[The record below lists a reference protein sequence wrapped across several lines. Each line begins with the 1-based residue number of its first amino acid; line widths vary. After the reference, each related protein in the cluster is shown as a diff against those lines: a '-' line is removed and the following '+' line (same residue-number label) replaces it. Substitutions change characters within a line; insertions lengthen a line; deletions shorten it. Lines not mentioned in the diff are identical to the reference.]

1 MGYVGQKQAHPIA
14 FANAHRLQTMR
25 HAPYTFAAFRIAVP
39 ATQEI
44 EKHRVRVTVCALKK
58 HFRQGQGREVLV
70 PPNRM
75 VVFLS
80 PDYRVVLHDNGRKV
94 TAQMKQHAWKRWDG
108 NSPPPLFL
116 SLLMRSYS
124 QAIGTRRWCERQP
137 FFLRNGSIHSATA
150 SMACASTCCA
160 SSIRRA
166 ASSRSLRRSS
176 TRASRS
182 PSSLPSVGAS
192 LPA

>member
-1 MGYVGQKQAHPIA
+1 ME
-14 FANAHRLQTMR
+14 
-25 HAPYTFAAFRIAVP
+25 FR
-39 ATQEI
+39 
-44 EKHRVRVTVCALKK
+44 RVL
-58 HFRQGQGREVLV
+58 FRS
-70 PPNRM
+70 
-75 VVFLS
+75 S

-150 SMACASTCCA
+150 SMACE
-160 SSIRRA
+160 IGRA
-166 ASSRSLRRSS
+166 TSELQSLMRISY
-176 TRASRS
+176 AVFCLKKKHYIFY
-182 PSSLPSVGAS
+182 PE
-192 LPA
+192 

>member
-1 MGYVGQKQAHPIA
+1 
-14 FANAHRLQTMR
+14 MR

-70 PPNRM
+70 PPIRM

-80 PDYRVVLHDNGRKV
+80 PDYRVVLHANGRKV

-108 NSPPPLFL
+108 NSPPPIF
-116 SLLMRSYS
+116 RSEERRVGKAGIS
-124 QAIGTRRWCERQP
+124 MCRTRWTPTNQK
-137 FFLRNGSIHSATA
+137 
-150 SMACASTCCA
+150 
-160 SSIRRA
+160 
-166 ASSRSLRRSS
+166 
-176 TRASRS
+176 
-182 PSSLPSVGAS
+182 
-192 LPA
+192 

>member
-80 PDYRVVLHDNGRKV
+80 PDYRVVL
-94 TAQMKQHAWKRWDG
+94 
-108 NSPPPLFL
+108 
-116 SLLMRSYS
+116 RSEV
-124 QAIGTRRWCERQP
+124 RRVGKECV
-137 FFLRNGSIHSATA
+137 
-150 SMACASTCCA
+150 STCT
-160 SSIRRA
+160 
-166 ASSRSLRRSS
+166 SRW
-176 TRASRS
+176 
-182 PSSLPSVGAS
+182 
-192 LPA
+192 